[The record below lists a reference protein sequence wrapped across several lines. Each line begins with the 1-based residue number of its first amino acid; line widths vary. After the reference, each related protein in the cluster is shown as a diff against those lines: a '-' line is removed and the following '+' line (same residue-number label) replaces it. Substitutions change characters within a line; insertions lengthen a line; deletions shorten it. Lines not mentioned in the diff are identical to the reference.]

1 MIVEKYTKALIS
13 ALNKEEL
20 EKVYEAIS
28 KLAVV
33 AKDPKFIL
41 ITKSPLISVDEKVKI
56 LSEISE
62 CKNEKYLN
70 FLKILLI
77 NKRIDILKE
86 IHQNLYERV
95 SKLNNKYYGVV
106 EGKVSEETLRK
117 IENKLSEKF
126 EAEIKLHLKESDLHG
141 IKVFVDVLNVELS
154 LNENRV
160 KQDLLNE
167 ILKAI

>member
-1 MIVEKYTKALIS
+1 MIVEKYTKALIF